1 MSAPTSRRRA
11 GGDLNLRGGWALVK
25 RTWMMW
31 LQHRSF
37 FFLLAF
43 GWMVSPLIYLFVWA
57 TAAGDGSVEG
67 LTRGEFVTYYLVL
80 ILVNQLTYAQT
91 NWTVGDV
98 IRYGGMNRLLLR
110 PLSPLFD
117 ALSTEVAGKVV
128 YMTFVI
134 PATAVLALILRPTVH
149 LTLRNTLAFVPALG
163 MAWALRFFWGYALA
177 LLAFWAT
184 RADGLLALQ
193 DALIFLL
200 AGQVAPTALLPGA
213 LRTASTALPF
223 RYMLGFPV
231 EVVTGQLRA
240 PEMLL
245 GFALQGA
252 WLAVA
257 VTMFV
262 ALWRRG
268 VRHYSAVGG

>member
-134 PATAVLALILRPTVH
+134 PVTAVLALILRPTVH
-149 LTLRNTLAFVPALG
+149 LTLCNTLAFVPALG